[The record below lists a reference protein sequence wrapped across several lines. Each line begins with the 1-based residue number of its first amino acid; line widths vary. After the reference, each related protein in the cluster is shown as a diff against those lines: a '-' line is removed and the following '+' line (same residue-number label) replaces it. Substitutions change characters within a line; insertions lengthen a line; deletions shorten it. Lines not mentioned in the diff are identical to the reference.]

1 VAFDELIQFRNLVL
15 MGSRKVIGFSQ
26 VTFEIV
32 QLEGMRTVFPF
43 MKKPDQF
50 PITRMN

>member
-1 VAFDELIQFRNLVL
+1 VAFDELIQFRNLVWI
-15 MGSRKVIGFSQ
+15 GVRKVIGFSQ
-26 VTFEIV
+26 VTFKIV
-32 QLEGMRTVFPF
+32 QLEGMRTVFSF